1 MATLVMEGFEAGSM
15 DVCSSYGSTATISA
29 SHPRTGTYALCI
41 DDYSGDEYAIFDLG
55 ANKTEIYFGIGVY
68 LVGGAYA
75 YALFELIDS
84 GGTTQVSFVA
94 DSNTQLLKV
103 YRGTGNDTLLDSGG
117 TISLNQHKYIE
128 AHVVIHDS
136 SGVLTVKVDGVQVI
150 NYSGDVCN
158 GGTANIR
165 SFRIGYPTAGIV
177 GTAYAHYDDFVVNDT
192 TGSYNNS
199 WTGRGGIEL
208 LSPNGAG
215 NSTDLTASAGS
226 NYECVDEQP
235 PDDDT
240 TYVYGSTPDGHDGYT
255 LTNTTQSGTVEAI
268 KWFAYAKTTAAGSDA
283 IKRHLRI
290 NGTDYNGASDLNLT
304 TDYAYYKEI
313 LEENPDDSAAFE
325 TADLDAM
332 EAGVV
337 VR

>member
-1 MATLVMEGFEAGSM
+1 MAILVMEGFEAGSM
-15 DVCSSYGSTATISA
+15 DVCDSYNNATVSNTQA
-29 SHPRTGTYALCI
+29 RTGTYALRI
-41 DDYSGDEYAIFDLG
+41 DSYTGNEYAIFDLG
-55 ANKTEIYFGIGVY
+55 ANKTEIYMGIGVY
-68 LVGGAYA
+68 MTGGAYD
-75 YALFELIDS
+75 YALFQLIDS
-84 GGTTQVSFVA
+84 GGTSQLSFIADPSTQV
-94 DSNTQLLKV
+94 LKI
-103 YRGTGNDTLLDSGG
+103 YRGDGNGTQIASGG
-117 TISLNQHKYIE
+117 IISLNQWKYIE
-128 AHVVIHDS
+128 AHIVIHDT
-136 SGVLTVKVDGVQVI
+136 SGVCTVKIDGVQEI
-150 NYSGDVCN
+150 NFSGDTCN
-158 GGTANIR
+158 GGAADIR
-165 SFRIGYPTAGIV
+165 TMRIGRNSGSAV
-177 GTAYAHYDDFVVNDT
+177 GCAYAYYDDLVINDT
-192 TGSYNNS
+192 SGSYNTG
-199 WTGRGGIEL
+199 WPGRGGIEL

-240 TYVYGSTPDGHDGYT
+240 TYVYGSTQDDHDGYT
-255 LTNTTQSGTVEAI
+255 LTNTTQTGTVKAI
-268 KWFAYAKTTAAGSDA
+268 KWFARAKTTAAGSDA

>member
-1 MATLVMEGFEAGSM
+1 MAILVMEGFEAGSV
-15 DVCSSYGSTATISA
+15 DVCDSYYSNPAVSDA
-29 SHPRTGTYALCI
+29 QARTGTYSLLCG
-41 DDYSGDEYAIFDLG
+41 SGDHVLFDLG
-55 ANKTEIYFGIGVY
+55 SGKTEIYLGVGVY
-68 LVGGAYA
+68 ITGGQFWYS
-75 YALFELIDS
+75 LLELIDS
-84 GGTTQVSFVA
+84 GGTSQASFAVHDTSQTLEA
-94 DSNTQLLKV
+94 
-103 YRGTGNDTLLDSGG
+103 YRGNEDGTRIATGGFVP
-117 TISLNQHKYIE
+117 LNHWKYIE
-128 AHVVIHDS
+128 IHLVIHDT
-136 SGVLTVKVDGVQVI
+136 SGVCTVKLDGTQII
-150 NYSGDVCN
+150 NFTGDTSN
-158 GGTANIR
+158 GGTADIKVIR
-165 SFRIGYPTAGIV
+165 LGTNTGAT
-177 GTAYAHYDDFVVNDT
+177 TAYADVYFDDLVVNDT

-240 TYVYGSTPDGHDGYT
+240 TYVYGSTPDDHDGYT
-255 LTNTTQSGTVEAI
+255 LTNTTQTGTVEAI
-268 KWFAYAKTTAAGSDA
+268 KWFARAKTTAAGSDA

-290 NGTDYNGASDLNLT
+290 GTTDYNGASDLNLT

-313 LEENPDDSAAFE
+313 LEENPADSAAFE

>member
-1 MATLVMEGFEAGSM
+1 MAILVMEGFEAGSV
-15 DVCSSYGSTATISA
+15 DVCDSYYDDA
-29 SHPRTGTYALCI
+29 SVSDAHARTGTYALHTS
-41 DDYSGDEYAIFDLG
+41 SGDYALFDLG
-55 ANKTEIYFGIGVY
+55 SGKTEIYLGVGVY
-68 LVGGAYA
+68 ITGGQYSYTLV
-75 YALFELIDS
+75 ELIDT
-84 GGTTQVSFVA
+84 GGTSQLSFAVE
-94 DSNTQLLKV
+94 DTNQIFKV
-103 YRGTGNDTLLDSGG
+103 YRGDVNDTLIASGG
-117 TISLNQHKYIE
+117 LIPLNHWQYIE
-128 AHVVIHDS
+128 AHVVIHDT
-136 SGVLTVKVDGVQVI
+136 SGICTVKVNGSQII
-150 NYSGDVCN
+150 NFSGDTNN
-158 GGTANIR
+158 GGASDIKVIR
-165 SFRIGYPTAGIV
+165 L
-177 GTAYAHYDDFVVNDT
+177 GTNTGSIPSYADVYFDDLVVNDT

-215 NSTDLTASAGS
+215 TSTDLTASAGS

-240 TYVYGSTPDGHDGYT
+240 TYVYGSTQDDHDGYT
-255 LTNTTQSGTVEAI
+255 LTNTTQTGTVEAI

>member
-1 MATLVMEGFEAGSM
+1 MATLVMEGFEAGSVE
-15 DVCSSYGSTATISA
+15 VCSSYNNASVSD
-29 SHPRTGTYALCI
+29 SHPRTGSYAL
-41 DDYSGDEYAIFDLG
+41 YVGGLGNYALFDLG
-55 ANKTEIYFGIGVY
+55 SGKTEIYLGIAVY
-68 LVGGAYA
+68 VTGGQHLYT
-75 YALFELIDS
+75 LLELIDS
-84 GGTTQVSFVA
+84 GGTSQVSFAV
-94 DSNTQLLKV
+94 DETNQTLKA
-103 YRGTGNDTLLDSGG
+103 YRGSENEPVFAYGG
-117 TISLNQHKYIE
+117 FVPLNRYKYIE
-128 AHVVIHDS
+128 THLVIHDT
-136 SGVLTVKVDGVQVI
+136 SGVCTVKIDGTQVI

-158 GGTANIR
+158 GGAADIKVI
-165 SFRIGYPTAGIV
+165 RIGTNTGAATSYSD
-177 GTAYAHYDDFVVNDT
+177 AYYDDFVVNDT

-226 NYECVDEQP
+226 NYECVDDVP

-240 TYVYGSTPDGHDGYT
+240 TYVYGSTQDNHDGYT
-255 LTNTTQSGTVEAI
+255 LTNTTQTGTVEAI